1 VLLNDGTGHFSLLEN
16 AIPPKPFAAM
26 EIALDIDAADV
37 NNDGYQDLFVVFTKG
52 DPFYV
57 GRYIQILVNNQDGT
71 FRDETSTRLPQ
82 SDNNDP
88 WIIWVYLHDLDM
100 DGSLDIVAGPNLGEE
115 PLFYLNNGNGF
126 FSQLPNVFNIKHPHL
141 FTFLDVDQ
149 NGFLDVLWS
158 YPGCED
164 GTCPEMHFVVR
175 ALGCLVGWDSQA
187 MGSPI
192 VVQDGAT
199 FKMWYDGLD
208 TFGVRRIGYAV
219 SSNGLTWTKYIS
231 NPVLTG
237 TPGEWDEGSANEPS
251 VIKDSSTLKMWYTHD
266 NFEIGYATSSDGIT
280 WTKSLSAP
288 VLQPGTAGSWDESDV
303 SDPFV
308 IKANGTYTMWYEASS
323 SIGCATSSDGIFWT
337 KCAENPVLE
346 PTPASWDEDRV
357 SDAAVVFD
365 GAIYHM
371 WYRGFDF
378 DGPPTSIGY
387 ATSTSGITWTKYIS
401 NPVLSGTSGEW
412 DDGHL
417 ELGNVITNSGLYH
430 MWYMANQQFGYATST
445 NGISW
450 TKYAGNPILTPSI
463 PYQIFLPVVLKN

>member
-1 VLLNDGTGHFSLLEN
+1 MHSLKIVELNQWPRVIHLSTSLGIGVLALLLVLL
-16 AIPPKPFAAM
+16 
-26 EIALDIDAADV
+26 
-37 NNDGYQDLFVVFTKG
+37 
-52 DPFYV
+52 
-57 GRYIQILVNNQDGT
+57 
-71 FRDETSTRLPQ
+71 
-82 SDNNDP
+82 
-88 WIIWVYLHDLDM
+88 
-100 DGSLDIVAGPNLGEE
+100 
-115 PLFYLNNGNGF
+115 
-126 FSQLPNVFNIKHPHL
+126 
-141 FTFLDVDQ
+141 
-149 NGFLDVLWS
+149 
-158 YPGCED
+158 
-164 GTCPEMHFVVR
+164 
-175 ALGCLVGWDSQA
+175 ALGSRQIHANDAISATEKAVRYNNSGPLVGWDSQA

-192 VVQDGAT
+192 VIQDGAT

-219 SSNGLTWTKYIS
+219 SGNGLTWTKYIS

-237 TPGEWDEGSANEPS
+237 TPGEWDEGNAHEPC
-251 VIKDSSTLKMWYTHD
+251 VIKDGSTLKIWYSHD

-280 WTKSLSAP
+280 WTKLLTGP
-288 VLQPGTAGSWDESDV
+288 ILQPGTAGSWDESSV

-323 SIGCATSSDGIFWT
+323 SIGCATSPDGILWT

-365 GAIYHM
+365 GETYHM
-371 WYRGFDF
+371 WYQGIDF

-387 ATSTSGITWTKYIS
+387 ATSTNSITWTKYIS
-401 NPVLSGTSGEW
+401 NPVLSRTPGEW

-417 ELGNVITNSGLYH
+417 GLGNVITSDGFYR

-450 TKYAGNPILTPSI
+450 TKYAGNPILI
-463 PYQIFLPVVLKN
+463 PGTLYQIFLPVVLKN